1 MYLLLW
7 LVNKLC
13 VYHCDL
19 SIKQAVC
26 VQLWLV
32 DKLCMYYCALS
43 ISCVCPAATCQ
54 QAVCVLL
61 WLVNKVCV
69 YYCDLSTNCVLLWLV
84 NKLCTAVACQ
94 QAVCVLLWLVN
105 KLCTAVVCQQ
115 VVHVLL
121 WLVNKLCMYC
131 CVCHY
136 TLSLLCVKE
145 WAMTYTSY
153 QAVTGPMLW
162 ESAVSKNGLW
172 LTLPTNCT
180 KNWWNLT
187 SITVI
192 SPHTQIKVAYW
203 FCC

>member
-1 MYLLLW
+1 MHVLLW

-13 VYHCDL
+13 MYCCGL
-19 SIKQAVC
+19 STSCACIAVTCKQA
-26 VQLWLV
+26 
-32 DKLCMYYCALS
+32 M
-43 ISCVCPAATCQ
+43 
-54 QAVCVLL
+54 CVLL

-94 QAVCVLLWLVN
+94 QAVCVLLWLVNKLCTAVACLQAVCVLLWLVN